1 MSVPSE
7 ESLPVEGST
16 QTPEQA
22 NPPAAAAPSEPV
34 SPLKEAGSESS
45 AEAAAQQSAAH
56 QPAAQQSAA
65 PLAATSSG
73 TTGTTG
79 KPAFRVQIGSLGDP
93 NMARE
98 SRPRPNPT
106 AINPPVP
113 RFDQPTEKREEA
125 EAEAAEKPGDK
136 PGTARQRGESEGEEP
151 TDIEKRIAQT
161 AAAAPVA
168 PQKSYPP
175 PNISRQLTPEM
186 EKELEEALGGMS
198 LEDVIS
204 GQTSNSPTAKELEPE
219 ARVTGK
225 VHSIHRDN
233 LFVELAGQ
241 YQGVVSLRMFET
253 PPEIGSTL
261 ELIVHR
267 FNADDG
273 LYELSVPGKA
283 IEVADWSEIQE
294 GSVVQATITGHNK
307 GGLECT
313 VSKIRGFIPVSQLEL
328 FRVEDLE
335 GYVGQSFP
343 AVVTEANPGRGN
355 LILSRRALQERER
368 EETRRKMLEE
378 LAVGQT
384 HEGIVRSLQDFGAF
398 VDLGGV
404 DGLIHISQMAWERI
418 DHPSQILAL
427 GQKVKVRIEKYDR
440 ETGKIGL
447 SYREQTANPWNN
459 ASQNYP
465 VGSRRQ
471 GKVTKVM
478 QFGAFVKLEP
488 GIEGMVH
495 ISEISWQRVARVS
508 DVLKEGQEVE
518 VEIVSV
524 DMDKQRIGLSM
535 KALETRPTPV
545 DKAKEL
551 EEKMMDELET
561 ATPIKKKH
569 AGPLKGGT
577 SKASGGEKF
586 GLNW

>member
-1 MSVPSE
+1 MSAPSE
-7 ESLPVEGST
+7 ESLPVEGSE
-16 QTPEQA
+16 QSPEQA
-22 NPPAAAAPSEPV
+22 SAASNPAATGESATPASE
-34 SPLKEAGSESS
+34 SGSEAPASPAS
-45 AEAAAQQSAAH
+45 A
-56 QPAAQQSAA
+56 
-65 PLAATSSG
+65 
-73 TTGTTG
+73 G

-98 SRPRPNPT
+98 AKPRPNPT
-106 AINPPVP
+106 AINPPLP
-113 RFDQPTEKREEA
+113 RFEQPAAEVVETPEKPLSARERFEA
-125 EAEAAEKPGDK
+125 E
-136 PGTARQRGESEGEEP
+136 ESEQTE
-151 TDIEKRIAQT
+151 IEKRIAQ
-161 AAAAPVA
+161 AAAAA
-168 PQKSYPP
+168 TFSAHKSYPP
-175 PNISRQLTPEM
+175 PNISRQLSPEL

-198 LEDVIS
+198 LDDVIA
-204 GQTSNSPTAKELEPE
+204 GKTSNSPTAKELEPE
-219 ARVTGK
+219 ARITGK
-225 VHSIHRDN
+225 VLSIHRDN
-233 LFVELAGQ
+233 LFVEITGQ
-241 YQGVVSLRMFET
+241 HQGVLSLRLFET

-261 ELIVHR
+261 ELVVHK

-273 LYELSVPGKA
+273 LYELTIPGKP
-283 IEVADWSEIQE
+283 IEVADWSEIQVD
-294 GSVVQATITGHNK
+294 SVVNATITGHNK

-335 GYVGQSFP
+335 AYVGQSFP
-343 AVVTEANPGRGN
+343 ALVTEANPERRN
-355 LILSRRALQERER
+355 LILSRRALMERER
-368 EETRRKMLEE
+368 EESRRKKFEE

-404 DGLIHISQMAWERI
+404 DGLIHISQMAWDRI
-418 DHPSQILAL
+418 NHPSEILTL

-447 SYREQTANPWNN
+447 SYREQTTNPWNSV
-459 ASQNYP
+459 SQKYP
-465 VGSRRQ
+465 IGSRHK

-488 GIEGMVH
+488 GVEGMVH

-518 VEIVSV
+518 VEIAAV

-551 EEKMMDELET
+551 EEKLMDELE
-561 ATPIKKKH
+561 AAGPVKKKH
-569 AGPLKGGT
+569 TGPLKGGT
-577 SKASGGEKF
+577 GKSSGGDKF